1 MGNTISPI
9 FKFQGTIGDLVFVN
23 SKAYK
28 KHVRSKKNSKT
39 PFEWTANFA
48 ENNQRLHACNDFGS
62 LIFQALRLESHDGML
77 WSRMVKLLFSSL
89 KAGEPL
95 SLQKFKDLECNLTH
109 PMQEVIAG
117 AYDFSATR
125 EQNEVRIRVL
135 LEKHPVTDDK
145 MPRTGYQLR
154 MVAISRDPT
163 TGNVT
168 KRDALGPLTQYDS
181 TLEAVNLT
189 IPLPSPD
196 VSCMLVMGI
205 VPHMRNEGPVRIMSD
220 SGMKVLWVDEVE
232 KPEVGGMKSE
242 VSNETSE
249 IDGLVLKAESLPLE
263 GVHMKSEV
271 GSQLPEAGEGKPKV
285 EGQPSE
291 GTSVQLEVGSKQ
303 PETNNSRPAAPIQ
316 VSTGNSGYWQNSTAM
331 GLMRFV
337 VSKSS

>member
-39 PFEWTANFA
+39 PFKWTDNFA

-77 WSRMVKLLFSSL
+77 WSRMVKLLFAGL

-125 EQNEVRIRVL
+125 EQNELRIRVL
-135 LEKHPVTDDK
+135 LEKHPLADDS

-154 MVAISRDPT
+154 MVAISRDPA

-168 KRDALGPLTQYDS
+168 KRDASGPLTQYDS
-181 TLEAVNLT
+181 ELEAVNLT

-196 VSCMLVMGI
+196 VSCMLLMGI

-232 KPEVGGMKSE
+232 VGGK
-242 VSNETSE
+242 
-249 IDGLVLKAESLPLE
+249 P
-263 GVHMKSEV
+263 SEV
-271 GSQLPEAGEGKPKV
+271 GSQTSAVDRLVLAAESLMIEDIEDINVKAEIQGQLPEAGGRKPKV
-285 EGQPSE
+285 EGQPFEAGSVKKEVASQPPWE
-291 GTSVQLEVGSKQ
+291 GNLK
-303 PETNNSRPAAPIQ
+303 PAGPIQ
-316 VSTGNSGYWQNSTAM
+316 ASTGNSGYWQNSTAM
-331 GLMRFV
+331 GLVRFV

>member
-1 MGNTISPI
+1 MGKSISPI

-28 KHVRSKKNSKT
+28 KHVRARKNSKT
-39 PFEWTANFA
+39 PFVWTANFA

-77 WSRMVKLLFSSL
+77 WSRMVKLLFAGL

-109 PMQEVIAG
+109 PMHDVIAG
-117 AYDFSATR
+117 TYDFSATR
-125 EQNEVRIRVL
+125 EQNELHIRVM
-135 LEKHPVTDDK
+135 LEKHPLAKDS

-163 TGNVT
+163 TGDVT

-181 TLEAVNLT
+181 ALEAVNLT

-196 VSCMLVMGI
+196 VSCILVMGI

-220 SGMKVLWVDEVE
+220 SGMKVVWVDEVVMPE
-232 KPEVGGMKSE
+232 VENIKPEV
-242 VSNETSE
+242 
-249 IDGLVLKAESLPLE
+249 A
-263 GVHMKSEV
+263 
-271 GSQLPEAGEGKPKV
+271 SQLSEAEGRKPEVECQLSEGGSVKLQVVNPQPEADSPKP
-285 EGQPSE
+285 E
-291 GTSVQLEVGSKQ
+291 
-303 PETNNSRPAAPIQ
+303 APIQ
-316 VSTGNSGYWQNSTAM
+316 ASTGNTGYWQNSTAM
-331 GLMRFV
+331 GIVHFV
-337 VSKSS
+337 PSKSR

>member
-1 MGNTISPI
+1 MGKSISPI

-39 PFEWTANFA
+39 PFVWTANFA

-77 WSRMVKLLFSSL
+77 WSRMVKSLFAGL

-109 PMQEVIAG
+109 PMHEVIAG

-154 MVAISRDPT
+154 MVAISRNPA

-168 KRDALGPLTQYDS
+168 KRDALGPLTQYNS
-181 TLEAVNLT
+181 ELEAVNLT

-220 SGMKVLWVDEVE
+220 SGMKVLWVDEVVMPE
-232 KPEVGGMKSE
+232 VVPQRPEIVSKKPEAENQLSVDGSVKLNVGDPQ
-242 VSNETSE
+242 T
-249 IDGLVLKAESLPLE
+249 
-263 GVHMKSEV
+263 
-271 GSQLPEAGEGKPKV
+271 EAGCLRP
-285 EGQPSE
+285 
-291 GTSVQLEVGSKQ
+291 GT
-303 PETNNSRPAAPIQ
+303 PIQ
-316 VSTGNSGYWQNSTAM
+316 ASMGNTGYWQHSTAM
-331 GLMRFV
+331 GFVRFV
-337 VSKSS
+337 PTKSS